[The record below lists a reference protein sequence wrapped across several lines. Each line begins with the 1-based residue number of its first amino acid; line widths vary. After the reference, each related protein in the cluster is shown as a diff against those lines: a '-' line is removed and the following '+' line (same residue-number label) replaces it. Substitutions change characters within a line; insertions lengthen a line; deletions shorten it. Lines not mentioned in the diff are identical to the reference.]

1 MRTAEPMS
9 ILASPWDSP
18 DTVAGFVR
26 SPPNAELLA
35 FAQRERRRLGGER
48 ASALALDLGCGAAR
62 NAAPLAVAGW
72 RVLGLDLSLPM
83 LLAAGHRADAPGA
96 LRLACS
102 TMERLPVADRVVDLM
117 IAHGI
122 WNLAASAAGFRRAI
136 AEAARVA
143 KPGAGLFV
151 FTFSRNTLPP
161 DAEPYRGEPFVFTQF
176 SGRPQ
181 CFLSE
186 AQLIEELSAV
196 GFDLE
201 PNVPLRELNGA
212 RSRTLGGGPPV
223 ILEGVFRR
231 AI

>member
-1 MRTAEPMS
+1 MS
-9 ILASPWDSP
+9 ISASPWDSP

-26 SPPNAELLA
+26 SPPNTELLA
-35 FAQRERRRLGGER
+35 FAQSEHRRLVDER
-48 ASALALDLGCGAAR
+48 TSGLALDLGCGAAR
-62 NAAPLAVAGW
+62 NAAPLAAAGW

-83 LLAAGHRADAPGA
+83 LDAARRRAALSGA
-96 LRLACS
+96 LPGSLHLACS
-102 TMERLPVADRVVDLM
+102 IMERLPVADRVVDLV

-122 WNLAASAAGFRRAI
+122 WNLASSSAEFRRAI

-196 GFDLE
+196 GFDHE

-212 RSRTLGGGPPV
+212 RARTLGGGPPV

-231 AI
+231 AAD